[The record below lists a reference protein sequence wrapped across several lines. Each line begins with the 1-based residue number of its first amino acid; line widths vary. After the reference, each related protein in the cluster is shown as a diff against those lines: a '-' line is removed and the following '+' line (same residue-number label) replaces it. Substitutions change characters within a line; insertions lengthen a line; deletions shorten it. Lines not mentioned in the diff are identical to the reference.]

1 MSLTLEVN
9 GLSYGQWTDIKV
21 NRSLDNFP
29 AQFSFT
35 AAFNIAE
42 NKSFPIKEGDKCTVF
57 ADGKQIINGF
67 VEVIEGEYSM
77 GSHSI
82 NIRGRS
88 RTCDLVDSTV
98 AADINITMP
107 ASLKSVINQILQKS
121 GFTDIAVN
129 IISEAQPK
137 DFTTAD
143 KVVASVGDS
152 VISVI
157 DKYCR
162 KRQLYITDDFNGDLV
177 LFSGSTGKFKAQLQT
192 AGNDLDNIKSARV
205 RRDSSK
211 RFNKY
216 TVHSQQNLTTV
227 DPFSDV
233 SPNDT
238 VGGLDS
244 SAMDIDVRAQRRLNI
259 IAESP
264 SNSDECKQRANWQA
278 NINRARAFSYSA
290 TVEGHETG
298 YGETYDTNYLVGVL
312 DIVHDVRTDLLINS
326 IDYSFDL
333 QNGSVTDIGMV
344 PRDAY
349 TSEPSQP
356 ADQKSEVFTL

>member
-1 MSLTLEVN
+1 
-9 GLSYGQWTDIKV
+9 
-21 NRSLDNFP
+21 
-29 AQFSFT
+29 
-35 AAFNIAE
+35 
-42 NKSFPIKEGDKCTVF
+42 
-57 ADGKQIINGF
+57 
-67 VEVIEGEYSM
+67 
-77 GSHSI
+77 
-82 NIRGRS
+82 
-88 RTCDLVDSTV
+88 
-98 AADINITMP
+98 MP
-107 ASLKSVINQILQKS
+107 ASFNSVINQILQKS

-129 IISEAQPK
+129 IISETPPK
-137 DFTTAD
+137 DFTAAD
-143 KVVASVGDS
+143 RIAASVGES

-162 KRQLYITDDFNGDLV
+162 KRQLWITDDFNGDLV
-177 LFSGSTGKFKAQLQT
+177 LFSGNLGRFKAQLQT
-192 AGNDLDNIKSARV
+192 AGNELDNIKTARV

-216 TVHSQQNLTTV
+216 TVHSQQNLTAV
-227 DPFSDV
+227 DPFSDAA
-233 SPNDT
+233 PNDT
-238 VGGLDS
+238 VGGLDR
-244 SAMDIDVRAQRRLNI
+244 SATDIDIRAQRRLNI

-298 YGETYDTNYLVGVL
+298 HGETYDTNYLVGVL

-333 QNGSVTDIGMV
+333 RNGSITDICMV

-349 TSEPSQP
+349 TSEPEQP
-356 ADQKSEVFTL
+356 AD